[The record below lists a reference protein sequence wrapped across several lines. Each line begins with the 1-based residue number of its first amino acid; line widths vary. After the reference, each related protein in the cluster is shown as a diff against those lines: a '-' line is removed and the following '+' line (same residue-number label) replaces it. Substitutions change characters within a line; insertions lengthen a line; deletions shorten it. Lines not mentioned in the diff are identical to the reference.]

1 MCINLSDPIRDVFET
16 LGACTV
22 VCENY
27 SLGTSIISLC
37 YCSKPFLT
45 GSIPNLYFDVL
56 TIQINRPNFE
66 VDSYTKIKVNIFFY
80 HLIWFILTYGGYM
93 RILKVFLAES
103 EKKAGLSDA
112 RVPNDNQF

>member
-16 LGACTV
+16 LGASTV

-27 SLGTSIISLC
+27 SLGTSIISLR

-45 GSIPNLYFDVL
+45 GSIPNLYFDIL
-56 TIQINRPNFE
+56 TIQVYCPNFE
-66 VDSYTKIKVNIFFY
+66 VDSYIKIMVNVFFF
-80 HLIWFILTYGGYM
+80 HIIQVFLTYGGYM

-103 EKKAGLSDA
+103 EEKAGLSDA
-112 RVPNDNQF
+112 RVPNNNQF

>member
-1 MCINLSDPIRDVFET
+1 MGINLSDPIRDVFET

-27 SLGTSIISLC
+27 SLGTSVISLC

-66 VDSYTKIKVNIFFY
+66 VDSY
-80 HLIWFILTYGGYM
+80 GGYM